1 MSVLALCFIMKT
13 DEIRHTVVKYW
24 IFCYSLEVRNISLH
38 VRVNDLLLEILGTVC
53 SYYGIWHIRVQI
65 LLGNFF
71 HAHAGIPLE
80 VATLVNW
87 DVATCRTL
95 AQVGT
100 TLVHIKH
107 SSD

>member
-1 MSVLALCFIMKT
+1 M
-13 DEIRHTVVKYW
+13 
-24 IFCYSLEVRNISLH
+24 
-38 VRVNDLLLEILGTVC
+38 EILGTVC

-80 VATLVNW
+80 AATLVNW

-100 TLVHIKH
+100 TLVHIKDSIVTDLIEFAITASQVERH
-107 SSD
+107 R